1 MCDNLVEICHIQHGL
16 SVMPMKKKRFSLL
29 VIGTLVALASMHAQ
43 DLRFKN
49 GRFKIA
55 QLTDIHWEANSPQN
69 EKNFS
74 ILYKVLQ
81 EEKPDLAIITGDV
94 VTAQPAQQGWKDI
107 ISIFE
112 NTQIPFAVTMGN
124 HDYEEWSE
132 DSIYNLLAKSSLFVG
147 EKGPKDLSGTGNY
160 ILPIKASDGTNQ
172 IKSLLYC
179 LDSHAYPE
187 NEQWGH
193 YDWIHLDQVNWYRNE
208 SRHFTELAGMPLP
221 SLAFFHIALPEF
233 RELKGKDTTFGVCN
247 EDSGSPRINSG
258 LFSQFLE
265 CRDVMGAFVGHDHDI
280 DYIGQYYNVALAYGR
295 VSGLDAY
302 GDLERGIRMI
312 SLYEDDFR
320 FDTWITTS
328 KGKEPTYYY
337 PSGIT
342 SKMEEE
348 ATYMKAKIVNPSKKG
363 ISYTYYEGRFKHTDH
378 MKTKGQK
385 TSEGVMPFITI
396 EQAPAKDHFGYDF
409 RGLIQVPATGVY
421 NFSCYSDDGSMLY
434 IDGQLVVDNNGSHSA
449 ERNAGRIA
457 LDKGFHDIQVLY
469 FEDYMGEELKV
480 FVSSKDI
487 KEQPLP
493 SSWLF
498 VGE

>member
-1 MCDNLVEICHIQHGL
+1 M
-16 SVMPMKKKRFSLL
+16 KRFFLVGFLAFASL
-29 VIGTLVALASMHAQ
+29 VSMNAQ
-43 DLRFKN
+43 NLRFKN

-55 QLTDIHWEANSPQN
+55 QLTDIHWDAKSPKN

-74 ILYKVLQ
+74 ILYKVLN

-94 VTAQPAQQGWKDI
+94 VTAQPAKQGWKDI

-112 NTQIPFAVTMGN
+112 KTQIPFAVTMGN

-132 DSIYNLLAKSSLFVG
+132 DSIYNLLAQCPQFIG
-147 EKGPKDLSGTGNY
+147 EKGPDNLSGTGNY
-160 ILPIKASDGTNQ
+160 ILQVKSSDGSNE

-193 YDWIHLDQVNWYRNE
+193 YDWIHIDQVNWYRNE
-208 SRHFTELAGMPLP
+208 SQHYTKFAGRPLP

-247 EDSGSPRINSG
+247 ENSGSPTINSG
-258 LFSQFLE
+258 LFTQFLE
-265 CRDVMGAFVGHDHDI
+265 CKDVMGAFVGHDHDI
-280 DYIGQYYNVALAYGR
+280 DYIGQHYNIALAYGR

-302 GDLERGIRMI
+302 GDLERGIRII

-342 SKMEEE
+342 SKMESE
-348 ATYMKAKIVNPSKKG
+348 AKYLKAKNVKPSQKG
-363 ISYTYYEGRFKHTDH
+363 IAYTYYEGPFTHTDH
-378 MKTKGQK
+378 MKTQGKK
-385 TSEGVMPFITI
+385 IEEGILPTI
-396 EQAPAKDHFGYDF
+396 SIDQAPAEDHFGYDF
-409 RGLIQVPATGVY
+409 KGLINVPAKGIYT
-421 NFSCYSDDGSMLY
+421 FACYSDDGSMLY
-434 IDGQLVVDNNGSHSA
+434 IDGKLVVDNNGSHSA

-457 LDKGFHDIQVLY
+457 LEEGLHDIQVLY

-480 FVSSKDI
+480 FVSSKEV
-487 KEQPLP
+487 KEQLIP
-493 SSWLF
+493 SDWLF
-498 VGE
+498 VK